1 MNTFGHAVRQL
12 VRHPSFT
19 LLVVAVLSLGFGAA
33 LAVGEIADSVLLR
46 ALPFQDPDRLVNA
59 WQADTQGG
67 GARLTVTGA
76 DFLSW
81 KTETESFERMAAV
94 SARGF
99 NLAGGDQP
107 ERIEGAIVSADFF
120 TVLGVAPVAGRVLST
135 AFGPRAAVL
144 SDALW
149 RSRFGGEGGVIGRT
163 VSLDGEPVTVVGV
176 MPASFRY
183 PTAADIWVFART
195 SVPEHPTYPIVPETD
210 RSRHYLTVIAR
221 LRAGASAATA
231 EADLKLVQARLGRD
245 HPDEENGIGA
255 QVIPLREQLY
265 GNVRPLLLVL
275 LAVAALL
282 LCVAWANAAHLFLA
296 RAIARG
302 HEIAVRIAL
311 GATRTVLWRLFLA
324 ESFLVSAASA
334 GIGLALSAQAAPL
347 LVAKSPQAAAL
358 PVPVLSPTVLLMAA
372 ALAAISALCLG
383 LLALLQPIK
392 PAQSLQE
399 GGRTGTGGR
408 RQSQVRR
415 FLLVFEVALTLVL
428 LIGAGLL
435 VRSFRLVSAVDP
447 GIRADG
453 VLAADLPLARG
464 RYPDGAAQARFASE
478 LLRRLRADPQI
489 DSAGLVSRLPFSPNN
504 TVGDLTIPGREAE
517 AFPLDLR
524 LASDGYF
531 DALGIPL
538 REGRTFTSADLMPST
553 PPYVVINES
562 AARRAFPH
570 ESPLG
575 RRVFVWGEKTP
586 SEIVGVVGDVRHT
599 GLDTVPRPE
608 AWRPLGAV
616 GWPNLALV
624 VRGKVPAASLVA
636 PVREAVWGLDRE
648 LPIVHLQPMEERLQS
663 SLGLRK
669 FALGLLSTMAL
680 VALLLATAGIYGV
693 TSYMVAQRT
702 RELGVRL
709 ALGATPQRLTA
720 LLMGE
725 MVPVLALGS
734 IIGLA
739 AGASL
744 SRLLRGFLFGVA
756 PVDAGTYAVLTLL
769 LGVATCAAT
778 AAAAVRASGVD
789 PAEALRAT

>member
-1 MNTFGHAVRQL
+1 
-12 VRHPSFT
+12 
-19 LLVVAVLSLGFGAA
+19 
-33 LAVGEIADSVLLR
+33 VLLR
-46 ALPFQDPDRLVNA
+46 PLPFPNPDRLVNA

-67 GARLTVTGA
+67 GARLTLTGA

-81 KTETESFERMAAV
+81 KTETSSFESMAAV
-94 SARGF
+94 SGRGF

-107 ERIEGAIVSADFF
+107 ERIEGAIVSAGFF
-120 TVLGVAPVAGRVLST
+120 TVLGVAPAAGQVLPS
-135 AFGPRAAVL
+135 ASRARAAVL

-149 RSRFGGEGGVIGRT
+149 RSRFGGDERVIGR
-163 VSLDGEPVTVVGV
+163 
-176 MPASFRY
+176 
-183 PTAADIWVFART
+183 
-195 SVPEHPTYPIVPETD
+195 
-210 RSRHYLTVIAR
+210 
-221 LRAGASAATA
+221 
-231 EADLKLVQARLGRD
+231 
-245 HPDEENGIGA
+245 
-255 QVIPLREQLY
+255 
-265 GNVRPLLLVL
+265 
-275 LAVAALL
+275 
-282 LCVAWANAAHLFLA
+282 
-296 RAIARG
+296 
-302 HEIAVRIAL
+302 
-311 GATRTVLWRLFLA
+311 
-324 ESFLVSAASA
+324 
-334 GIGLALSAQAAPL
+334 
-347 LVAKSPQAAAL
+347 
-358 PVPVLSPTVLLMAA
+358 
-372 ALAAISALCLG
+372 
-383 LLALLQPIK
+383 
-392 PAQSLQE
+392 
-399 GGRTGTGGR
+399 TGGR
-408 RQSQVRR
+408 RQSQIRR

-489 DSAGLVSRLPFSPNN
+489 ESAGLVSRLPFSPNN

-538 REGRTFTSADLMPST
+538 LQGRTFTSADLMPSA
-553 PPYVVINES
+553 PPCVVINET
-562 AARRAFPH
+562 AARRVSSRIAVGPPH
-570 ESPLG
+570 SRLG
-575 RRVFVWGEKTP
+575 RKTP

-608 AWRPLGAV
+608 AWRPLGTV
-616 GWPNLALV
+616 GWPNPALV
-624 VRGKVPAASLVA
+624 VRGKVPAAALAA
-636 PVREAVWGLDRE
+636 PLREAVWGLDRE
-648 LPIVHLQPMEERLQS
+648 LPIVHLQPMEERLHS

-680 VALLLATAGIYGV
+680 VALLLATAGTYGV

-709 ALGATPQRLTA
+709 ALGATPKRLAA
-720 LLMGE
+720 LLIGE
-725 MVPVLALGS
+725 MVPVVALGS

-756 PVDAGTYAVLTLL
+756 PVDARTYAVLTLL
-769 LGVATCAAT
+769 LGAATCAAA
-778 AAAAVRASGVD
+778 AAAAVRASAVD